1 MYRINF
7 KKLSL
12 SSVAIATCFILSTAA
27 SFATNPGQG
36 FDGLVPSYG
45 NFDPG
50 VIDNNNLRQI
60 KDYQQRVRDDRE
72 KEHLDEK
79 VDMNKVMKDKMK
91 DLPNKEVSFTLNSIH
106 FTGNTEYTEE
116 QLMNLVCDS
125 VGSEVTINDLIGL
138 ANKVTEF
145 YQRNGYISTTAYL
158 PPQKVDDGNVEI
170 VVMEGK
176 YGNITIEGNKWAR
189 KKYLSAT
196 FLKDKNIQE
205 DKVLNVADIQESL
218 RELNATDYIKGAVSL
233 QDNEDS
239 EQYTDLTLNVKDRFP
254 IDFDLR
260 FDNQGRSEVG
270 LNRFVIFA
278 GMSNLTGFGD
288 QLLSTTSLARRT
300 VGQGVFYSIPI
311 GRHETKLNLGY
322 TYSGTNGV
330 KGFKA
335 LKIKGKS
342 HNFYVDLSRRL
353 VKTEN
358 YKLYGDIAFDMRNTE
373 TTFLP
378 NVGAT
383 RRIVGSKYR
392 TRAIK
397 LNLTNVKDDAYGKWF
412 GNIGV
417 SKGID
422 IFGASN
428 HNELY
433 AIPPRGKHNPSNK
446 VFKVQAS
453 LTRLQVLPARL
464 LAIISA
470 NGQWMNR
477 NGWYSDKLAV
487 GGVSS
492 IRGYEESYFMGDYGV
507 TGSVELRSPVPFL
520 NHLPDKLRFIDDSI
534 RLAAFCD
541 MGWFGDYA
549 RYMPNS
555 KFLMSVGGGVVLK
568 MTRYLSGNVYVGV
581 PIVNKP
587 HDASNLRVHF
597 MITSNIL

>member
-1 MYRINF
+1 MLKIS
-7 KKLSL
+7 SL
-12 SSVAIATCFILSTAA
+12 ALAA
-27 SFATNPGQG
+27 CLAFGVQSAFAGPGQG
-36 FDGLVPSYG
+36 YDGLAPVYG
-45 NFDPG
+45 NFDAG
-50 VIDNNNLRQI
+50 TLDQTNLRQI
-60 KDYQQRVRDDRE
+60 KDYEQRVRDDRE
-72 KEHLDEK
+72 KEHMDEK
-79 VDMNKVMKDKMK
+79 VDFNKVMKDKMK
-91 DLPNKEVSFTLNSIH
+91 DLPNKEVSFILNSIH

-116 QLMNLVCDS
+116 QLMNLVCEH

-189 KKYLSAT
+189 KRYLNAT

-218 RELNATDYIKGAVSL
+218 RELNATDYIKGAVAL

-254 IDFDLR
+254 IDFDIR

-288 QLLSTTSLARRT
+288 QLLSTTSLARKT
-300 VGQGVFYSIPI
+300 IGQGVFYSVPI

-322 TYSGTNGV
+322 TFSGTNGV

-335 LKIKGKS
+335 QKIRGRS
-342 HNFYVDLSRRL
+342 HNFYIDLTRRL

-358 YKLYGDIAFDMRNTE
+358 YKLYADLAFDMRNTE
-373 TTFLP
+373 TTWVP
-378 NVGAT
+378 SPQVGKMT
-383 RRIVGSKYR
+383 LNKYR
-392 TRAIK
+392 TRSVK
-397 LNLTNVKDDAYGKWF
+397 LNFTNVKDDVYGKWF
-412 GNIGV
+412 GNIGI

-428 HNELY
+428 PIY
-433 AIPPRGKHNPSNK
+433 PYDKRKNPSNRT
-446 VFKVQAS
+446 FKVQAS
-453 LTRLQVLPARL
+453 IARLQVLPARL

-477 NGWYSDKLAV
+477 DGWYSDKLQV

-492 IRGYEESYFMGDYGV
+492 IRGYEEGYFLADYGV
-507 TGSVELRSPVPFL
+507 TGSVELRSPIPFL
-520 NHLPDKLRFIDDSI
+520 NHLPEKLRFIDDSI

-541 MGWFGDYA
+541 MGWFGDYS
-549 RYMPNS
+549 RDMTSS

-568 MTRYLSGNVYVGV
+568 MTRYLSGNVYFGV
-581 PIVNKP
+581 PIVNRP
-587 HDASNLRVHF
+587 HDASNFRVHF